1 VTKYNAMY
9 ALTSV
14 VSDLAKFLDF
24 LNLVSS
30 ECCGT
35 YVRVDVECSA
45 SSNRRAQVTR
55 EMKTKVSVGSQKE
68 MKSKKIRR

>member
-1 VTKYNAMY
+1 MTKYNAMY
-9 ALTSV
+9 ARTSV

-24 LNLVSS
+24 LHLVIA

-45 SSNRRAQVTR
+45 SSNRRAQVTK
-55 EMKTKVSVGSQKE
+55 EMKPNVSVGSQKGK
-68 MKSKKIRR
+68 KSKEIGR